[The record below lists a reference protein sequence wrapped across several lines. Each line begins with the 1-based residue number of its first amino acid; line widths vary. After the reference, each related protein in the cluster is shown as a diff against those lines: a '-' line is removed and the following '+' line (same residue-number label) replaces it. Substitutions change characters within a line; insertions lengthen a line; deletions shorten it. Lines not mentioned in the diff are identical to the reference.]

1 MIAPGHQVNSIF
13 QHQPLVFFMDEI
25 SGQPLD
31 AAAGLRRLR
40 VQHMRFLALLARLGS
55 LTACA
60 KALHLSQPAVSNLLK
75 DLEAAFGVRLVDRD
89 ARGGRLSPAGARVL
103 TRVTH
108 SLAWLEAA
116 QQEAGSPDAR
126 PTVRVGLMPI
136 VAYSFMPAVVKGL
149 GAEGGPLRLAFVE
162 ATVQRL
168 IELLHE
174 GTIDCVIAM
183 LDSARVPAERLAD
196 LKVAPLYQDGL
207 AVACATGHPLLAQA
221 LVTHAELLTQ
231 EWVLAPQATR
241 TRQVVESSFLGMGLL
256 PPTPL
261 VESGS
266 FHANL
271 ALVAQTRMLTVV
283 PSSSVQGYS
292 GAGKVRTLSL
302 VHPFAPSAMNFVTH
316 RDVWETPALQTL
328 YLAMALHAKDWPL
341 QEASHQL

>member
-1 MIAPGHQVNSIF
+1 
-13 QHQPLVFFMDEI
+13 
-25 SGQPLD
+25 
-31 AAAGLRRLR
+31 
-40 VQHMRFLALLARLGS
+40 
-55 LTACA
+55 
-60 KALHLSQPAVSNLLK
+60 
-75 DLEAAFGVRLVDRD
+75 
-89 ARGGRLSPAGARVL
+89 
-103 TRVTH
+103 
-108 SLAWLEAA
+108 
-116 QQEAGSPDAR
+116 
-126 PTVRVGLMPI
+126 MPI

-149 GAEGGPLRLAFVE
+149 VAQGGPLRLAFVE

-174 GTIDCVIAM
+174 GMIDCVIAL
-183 LDSARVPAERLAD
+183 LDSARVPSERLAD

-207 AVACATGHPLLAQA
+207 AVACANGHPLLAQA
-221 LVTHAELLTQ
+221 PVTHAELLTQ

-292 GAGKVRTLSL
+292 GAGKVQTLSL

-328 YLAMALHAKDWPL
+328 YQAMALHAKDWPL
-341 QEASHQL
+341 NEAVNQL